1 MISESTKELRVIAHR
16 GASGYAPETT
26 LEAYRLALQMGVDGI
41 EMDVHRLRDGVIVA
55 IHDPE
60 VNRTTNGTGRISE
73 LTLAEL
79 KTLDAGSW
87 FNTAFPKKSR
97 QEYVGLRV
105 PTLQEIIDLTKESPV
120 ELYIEVKDP
129 ERYPPDLE
137 TTLLSLIYVN
147 RLETRVRFLSF
158 NSESLR
164 KIKALDPSIRTVLLI
179 SNSSMDPV
187 GAALQIAADELALR
201 RNLATAATVDNAHR
215 KGLSVSVWTVDRQ
228 ADLQR
233 MIRMGVDGIITNYP
247 DRLNLILGRKQ
258 KTTDHTHLTNFHPN
272 TNP

>member
-1 MISESTKELRVIAHR
+1 MASESTKGLRVIAHR

-60 VNRTTNGTGRISE
+60 VNRTTNGKGRISE

-87 FNTAFPKKSR
+87 FNRAFPEKAR
-97 QEYVGLRV
+97 QEYAGLRV

-120 ELYIEVKDP
+120 ELHIEIKNP

-137 TTLLSLIYVN
+137 TILLSLIYSN
-147 RLETRVRFLSF
+147 RMETRVRFLSF
-158 NSESLR
+158 SSQSLR
-164 KIKALDPSIRTVLLI
+164 KIKTLDSSIRTALLI
-179 SNSSMDPV
+179 SDSGVDPV
-187 GAALQIAADELALR
+187 GSASQIAADELALR
-201 RNLATAATVDNAHR
+201 HNLATAAIIDGAH
-215 KGLSVSVWTVDRQ
+215 KSGLSVSVWTVDKEAHLR
-228 ADLQR
+228 R
-233 MIRMGVDGIITNYP
+233 MIRLGVDGIITNYP
-247 DRLNLILGRKQ
+247 DRLNLLLGRK
-258 KTTDHTHLTNFHPN
+258 
-272 TNP
+272 

>member
-1 MISESTKELRVIAHR
+1 MTSESKKGLRVIAHR

-41 EMDVHRLRDGVIVA
+41 ELDVHRLRDGVIVA

-60 VNRTTNGTGRISE
+60 VDRTTNGKGRISE

-87 FNTAFPKKSR
+87 FNKEFPQKAR
-97 QEYVGLRV
+97 QEYAGLRV

-120 ELYIEVKDP
+120 ELHIEIKNP
-129 ERYPPDLE
+129 EHYPPDLE
-137 TTLLSLIYVN
+137 ATLLSVIYSN
-147 RLETRVRFLSF
+147 RMETRVRFLSF
-158 NSESLR
+158 SSQSLR
-164 KIKALDPSIRTVLLI
+164 KIKTLDSSIRTALLI
-179 SNSSMDPV
+179 SGSGVDPV

-201 RNLATAATVDNAHR
+201 HNLATVAIIDGAHR
-215 KGLSVSVWTVDRQ
+215 SGLSVSVWTVDKE
-228 ADLQR
+228 AHLQR

-247 DRLNLILGRKQ
+247 DRLNLLLGRK
-258 KTTDHTHLTNFHPN
+258 
-272 TNP
+272 